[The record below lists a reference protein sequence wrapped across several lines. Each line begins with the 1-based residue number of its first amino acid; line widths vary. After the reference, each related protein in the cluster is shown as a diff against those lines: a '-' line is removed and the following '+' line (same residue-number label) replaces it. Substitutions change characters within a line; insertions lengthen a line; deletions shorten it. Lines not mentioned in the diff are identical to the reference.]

1 MCLVVTFIVKWVLN
15 ISNAW
20 RQISGRLIQPHPQI
34 SCTGTYVG
42 CILCVYIYTVVW
54 MGSLHSIFL
63 QWAERSIILSNQDY
77 ITPCQGLIE
86 PHSASFPI
94 LCISRKPSFHFWKIS
109 TVLCTFYVYI
119 YISWSD
125 NRTTGIS
132 EDRRHRHTPLWTS
145 HSTAVFVVCF
155 WFWWQVYWIC
165 ETDSMRFVLL
175 QMHRYFASIMVKLK
189 SLANTVFS

>member
-63 QWAERSIILSNQDY
+63 QWAERSIILLNQDY

-119 YISWSD
+119 YILVSQQ
-125 NRTTGIS
+125 N
-132 EDRRHRHTPLWTS
+132 HRNLWRQTS
-145 HSTAVFVVCF
+145 SSHTAVALSFHSCF
-155 WFWWQVYWIC
+155 CCLFLILVA
-165 ETDSMRFVLL
+165 SLL
-175 QMHRYFASIMVKLK
+175 NLWDW
-189 SLANTVFS
+189 